1 MIRVVLKLVS
11 ITLKFTQLS
20 PNPHLHTT
28 LDICIQ
34 ASESDV
40 TIFIFQVQVR
50 HISICMQA
58 QLI

>member
-28 LDICIQ
+28 LDICMYT
-34 ASESDV
+34 S
-40 TIFIFQVQVR
+40 FR
-50 HISICMQA
+50 K
-58 QLI
+58 